1 MPTPRHDA
9 TITDMNNT
17 TDTKTTIAAA
27 IICRAADQP
36 LAGGVRF
43 GMTSELTSGPLDIGT
58 ERGARGEGPPLH
70 IHHHQDEYVVVLSGS
85 LRCRL
90 GDRDVDLAAGD
101 AAFMPRDLEHT
112 FTNVHEEP
120 CDIVWVFQP
129 GGFHPFLAAVDE
141 VGTFD
146 PAVLGPIAA
155 RYGHELTG
163 PPLAALLGL

>member
-9 TITDMNNT
+9 TITDMNDT

-27 IICRAADQP
+27 IIYRAADQP

-58 ERGARGEGPPLH
+58 ERVARGEGPPLH

-90 GDRDVDLAAGD
+90 GDLS
-101 AAFMPRDLEHT
+101 LIH
-112 FTNVHEEP
+112 
-120 CDIVWVFQP
+120 I
-129 GGFHPFLAAVDE
+129 
-141 VGTFD
+141 
-146 PAVLGPIAA
+146 
-155 RYGHELTG
+155 
-163 PPLAALLGL
+163 